1 MQYNTQRE
9 QLVMPEYGRGIQ
21 MMVDLAVKIENREER
36 QRCAQAIVKIMSN
49 LLPSTTSKEDEEHRL
64 WNHLARIAHYQLDI
78 DYPVNIVPQEEV
90 QAHPAPLPYPM
101 KDIKRRHYGYL
112 VEQTLEYA
120 KTIEDEELRRALTES
135 VANQMK
141 QDLFIWNRDSMDM
154 HSWLRISNATPM
166 ASFIWRMT
174 SPSILSE
181 SLLCNEPT
189 EERNAK
195 ERNNYGIIHHRR
207 RT

>member
-21 MMVDLAVKIENREER
+21 MMVDLAVKIEDREER
-36 QRCAQAIVKIMSN
+36 QRCAQTIVKIMSS
-49 LLPSTTSKEDEEHRL
+49 LLPSTTSKEDEQHRL
-64 WNHLARIAHYQLDI
+64 WNHLARISHYQLDI

-120 KTIEDEELRRALTES
+120 KTVEDEELRRALTES

-141 QDLFIWNRDSMDM
+141 QDLFIWNRDSMD
-154 HSWLRISNATPM
+154 NALV
-166 ASFIWRMT
+166 AQDIERYSDGKLNLNLDEFSFEPVGE
-174 SPSILSE
+174 SPLQPSDGGKK
-181 SLLCNEPT
+181 
-189 EERNAK
+189 RK
-195 ERNNYGIIHHRR
+195 RKK
-207 RT
+207 

>member
-101 KDIKRRHYGYL
+101 KTIKRRHYGYL
-112 VEQTLEYA
+112 VEQALDYA
-120 KTIEDEELRRALTES
+120 KMLPEGELREAFTKS
-135 VANQMK
+135 IANQMK
-141 QDLFIWNRDSMDM
+141 QDLFIWNRDSMD
-154 HSWLRISNATPM
+154 NALVAQDIERYTDGKLNIDLDN
-166 ASFIWRMT
+166 FT
-174 SPSILSE
+174 FETVGESPLQRSE
-181 SLLCNEPT
+181 GGKK
-189 EERNAK
+189 RK
-195 ERNNYGIIHHRR
+195 RKK
-207 RT
+207 

>member
-21 MMVDLAVKIENREER
+21 MMVDLAVKIEDREER
-36 QRCAQAIVKIMSN
+36 QRCAQTIVKIMSN
-49 LLPSTTSKEDEEHRL
+49 LLPSTTSKEDEQHRL
-64 WNHLARIAHYQLDI
+64 WNHLARISHYQLDI
-78 DYPVNIVPQEEV
+78 DYPVSIVPQEEV

-141 QDLFIWNRDSMDM
+141 QDLFIWNRDSMDNA
-154 HSWLRISNATPM
+154 LVAQDIERYSNGKLHLEDDFTFD
-166 ASFIWRMT
+166 SVGE
-174 SPSILSE
+174 SPLQR
-181 SLLCNEPT
+181 LDNGKK
-189 EERNAK
+189 RK
-195 ERNNYGIIHHRR
+195 RKK
-207 RT
+207 

>member
-21 MMVDLAVKIENREER
+21 MMVDMAVQIKDRDER
-36 QRCAQAIVKIMSN
+36 QRCAQTIVKIMSS

-112 VEQTLEYA
+112 VEQAIDYA
-120 KTIEDEELRRALTES
+120 KTLPEGELREAFTKCI
-135 VANQMK
+135 ANQMK
-141 QDLFIWNRDSMDM
+141 QDLFIWNRDSMDNA
-154 HSWLRISNATPM
+154 LVAQDIERYSNGKLSIDLDNFTFEAVGE
-166 ASFIWRMT
+166 
-174 SPSILSE
+174 SPLQPSDGGKK
-181 SLLCNEPT
+181 
-189 EERNAK
+189 RK
-195 ERNNYGIIHHRR
+195 RKK
-207 RT
+207 